1 MSKKKISITINE
13 KALKDIDSIIDNVY
27 IRNRSQAIEHLIK
40 NALGENKT
48 AVILLGGNEESI
60 KISKDE
66 YRPTAEIGN
75 NSVIELAVKKLREN
89 NFKTIFIIARHKV
102 LTKLFDILKDGIDY
116 GVKINY
122 TEEKSASGTA
132 DSLRLLKGKVK
143 TNFLVVY
150 GDIVFSKIN
159 IDELWNDHIK
169 QNAIATIM
177 LTTSSK
183 PSEKG
188 TVKVEGNKVL
198 TFTQKPKK
206 SDIYL
211 VFSPIFVTE
220 PQIFEYAGASLEF
233 DVFPELAEKGLLNGH
248 LSSEKEIHIHSK
260 KDVEKL
266 K

>member
-1 MSKKKISITINE
+1 M
-13 KALKDIDSIIDNVY
+13 
-27 IRNRSQAIEHLIK
+27 
-40 NALGENKT
+40 
-48 AVILLGGNEESI
+48 
-60 KISKDE
+60 
-66 YRPTAEIGN
+66 
-75 NSVIELAVKKLREN
+75 
-89 NFKTIFIIARHKV
+89 
-102 LTKLFDILKDGIDY
+102 TKLFEMLKDGIDY

-122 TEEKSASGTA
+122 IEEKTSDGTA
-132 DSLRLLKGKVK
+132 DSLRLLKGRVN

-150 GDIVFSKIN
+150 GDVIFNRIN

-169 QNAIATIM
+169 QNAVATIM

-220 PQIFEYAGASLEF
+220 PQIFEYSGSSLEF
-233 DVFPELAEKGLLNGH
+233 DVFPDLVDKGLLNGH
-248 LSSEKEIHIHSK
+248 LSSEKEVHIHSK
-260 KDVEKL
+260 KDLEKL
-266 K
+266 R